1 MAYERSSWLR
11 QDSVGLHH
19 SKQHRETLSKGP
31 RHFSYEPFSLFF
43 TKKIAKIGLHLRR
56 CRTNK

>member
-1 MAYERSSWLR
+1 MVAPG
-11 QDSVGLHH
+11 QFGLHH

-43 TKKIAKIGLHLRR
+43 YEED
-56 CRTNK
+56 C